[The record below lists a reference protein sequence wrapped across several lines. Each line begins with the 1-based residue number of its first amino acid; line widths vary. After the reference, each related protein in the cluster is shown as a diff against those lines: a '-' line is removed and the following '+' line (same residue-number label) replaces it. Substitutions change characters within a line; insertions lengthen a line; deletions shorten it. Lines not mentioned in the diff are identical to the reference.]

1 MTLND
6 FRALALALPGV
17 EEGPCYGTLGFRVK
31 GKLLAR
37 AWDDGETLVLRVDL
51 LEREA
56 LLQNDPDTFFLTDHY
71 RPHAWVLVRL
81 PCVDP
86 KELAELLEDAWR
98 SCAPKRLLEAF
109 EADRGKLG
117 HGCSDRPAK

>member
-1 MTLND
+1 MTLDD
-6 FRALALALPGV
+6 FRTLAFALPGI
-17 EEGPCYGTLGFRVK
+17 EEGPCYGTPGFRVK

-37 AWDDGETLVLRVDL
+37 AWEDGETLVLKVDP

-56 LLQNDPDTFFLTDHY
+56 LIQNDPDAFSLTDHY

-81 PCVDP
+81 PRVDP

-109 EADRGKLG
+109 DAR
-117 HGCSDRPAK
+117 